1 MDKGR
6 GARVVMV
13 ALNRGLGETLE
24 CQGFTEAKPD
34 QCLLSGEPGH
44 CIFMISHSELLI
56 GSWHCWVITDYRG
69 RICERG
75 AAAAVTQQ
83 HGRHQQM
90 DRGSYGVKI
99 TAASKTNAARSQ
111 GWGFT
116 SH

>member
-1 MDKGR
+1 
-6 GARVVMV
+6 MV

-24 CQGFTEAKPD
+24 CQGFTVAKPD

-75 AAAAVTQQ
+75 AAGGGDAAA
-83 HGRHQQM
+83 R
-90 DRGSYGVKI
+90 
-99 TAASKTNAARSQ
+99 ASSTNGPRELWGQDHCGEQTNAARSQ